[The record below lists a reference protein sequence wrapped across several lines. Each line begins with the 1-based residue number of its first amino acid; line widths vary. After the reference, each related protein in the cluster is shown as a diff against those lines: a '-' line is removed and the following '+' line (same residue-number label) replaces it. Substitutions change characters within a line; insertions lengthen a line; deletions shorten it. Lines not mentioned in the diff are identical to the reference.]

1 MEALCYRGA
10 KISLK
15 GDAAPRLF
23 PEVEAM
29 LMPSIIRKTHGVD
42 DRDPPRLDA
51 TCQCVTSV
59 DTCIDGPM

>member
-1 MEALCYRGA
+1 MATLGYINA

-15 GDAAPRLF
+15 GDAAPTLF

-42 DRDPPRLDA
+42 DRDPPRLEA
-51 TCQCVTSV
+51 TSECVVSV